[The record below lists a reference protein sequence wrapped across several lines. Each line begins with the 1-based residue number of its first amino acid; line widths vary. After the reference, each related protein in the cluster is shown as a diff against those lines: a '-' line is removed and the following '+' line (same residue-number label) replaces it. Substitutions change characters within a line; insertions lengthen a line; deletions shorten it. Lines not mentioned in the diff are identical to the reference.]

1 MGPIGKPQTSVLKYR
16 IRVIIQKTEES
27 NGLNLILE
35 DIGTAINYFICHFK
49 FFIFLTLY
57 IFVRA
62 YLACFICT
70 AVSLCTSLCNYLKLL
85 DNGPGGAETCSRL
98 YIKANLNSCR
108 NQHMHT
114 RKDVQYFY
122 NRVFTDVSL

>member
-1 MGPIGKPQTSVLKYR
+1 
-16 IRVIIQKTEES
+16 VIIQKTEES

-35 DIGTAINYFICHFK
+35 DIGTAINYSICHFNL
-49 FFIFLTLY
+49 FIFFSLY
-57 IFVRA
+57 IFVPA

-70 AVSLCTSLCNYLKLL
+70 AVSLCNSLCNYLKLF
-85 DNGPGGAETCSRL
+85 DNGPGGAEICSGP

-122 NRVFTDVSL
+122 NRVFTDMSL